1 MIFFKIW
8 LNDMRSGRGRGPS
21 VEELSVEG
29 TLKARDRAVLERQDC
44 FLEPCPDSGILYDCQ
59 LQLS

>member
-1 MIFFKIW
+1 
-8 LNDMRSGRGRGPS
+8 MRSGRGRGPR

-29 TLKARDRAVLERQDC
+29 TLKACDRAALEQQGS

>member
-1 MIFFKIW
+1 
-8 LNDMRSGRGRGPS
+8 MRRRRGRGPK

-29 TLKARDRAVLERQDC
+29 TLKACDRAALEQQGS